1 MLGVTSNASLI
12 LWLSISLEVYD
23 GYLVFFPWRLWS
35 RKVNMRDYFFGWVC
49 KVLYFIHSDY
59 KVLWLSISLEKSK
72 PFFLGGENPQ
82 EEVAPEATNFWLVK
96 TCCHSHSM
104 RFKDSLI
111 SSKTKEIQL
120 TTIIENNHQ
129 GKMTLK
135 TTSLGWVWPGMPLD
149 QSDSKILW

>member
-1 MLGVTSNASLI
+1 
-12 LWLSISLEVYD
+12 
-23 GYLVFFPWRLWS
+23 
-35 RKVNMRDYFFGWVC
+35 MRDYFFGWVC
-49 KVLYFIHSDY
+49 KVVYFIHSDY
-59 KVLWLSISLEKSK
+59 KILRLSISLEKSK
-72 PFFLGGENPQ
+72 PFFLRGENPQ
-82 EEVAPEATNFWLVK
+82 EQVAPEATNFWLVK

-135 TTSLGWVWPGMPLD
+135 TTSLG
-149 QSDSKILW
+149 